1 MLCLLSCAP
10 AVVLQSYRSP
20 KKPSSEDNTASDR
33 DDMANAINDG
43 LAYYEQELR
52 KVRRNGATHWA

>member
-1 MLCLLSCAP
+1 M
-10 AVVLQSYRSP
+10 VLQSYRSP
-20 KKPSSEDNTASDR
+20 KKPSSEDNHASDR